1 MKRDLVTLSGRVQG
15 VGFRDYVTH
24 VARGFSVAGTV
35 RNVRDGAR
43 VEIDVEGRAEDVDAF
58 VAAVVADA
66 PAPARIDDV
75 RRLPAVPRGAVG
87 FRRERSV

>member
-15 VGFRDYVTH
+15 VGFRDYVLH
-24 VARGFSVAGTV
+24 VARRYPVAGTV

-58 VAAVVADA
+58 VAAVLGETR
-66 PAPARIDDV
+66 APARIDDV
-75 RRLPAVPRGAVG
+75 RRIPAVPRGVTG
-87 FRRERSV
+87 FRREASV